1 MRTIMR
7 FCLVPALC
15 LPALVACSHNGK
27 KASDTAPVV
36 QRDAINADDIARA
49 PSQPIEQQL
58 MAKVPGIIVTRTTSG
73 EVAILIR
80 GGSSA
85 YGNNDPL
92 YVVDGMPVQPGPGG
106 ALPGINPNDIAS
118 IQVLKDAAATSMYG
132 SRGGNGV
139 ILIKTKQSSRKRQ

>member
-1 MRTIMR
+1 MRPILR
-7 FCLVPALC
+7 SSLLAASCVA
-15 LPALVACSHNGK
+15 AVVACSHRSKTPGNNP
-27 KASDTAPVV
+27 PVV
-36 QRDAINADDIARA
+36 QRDAVNADDIART

-92 YVVDGMPVQPGPGG
+92 YVVDGMTVQPGAGG
-106 ALPGINPNDIAS
+106 ALTGLNPYDIAS
-118 IQVLKDAAATSMYG
+118 IQVLKDAGALAMYG
-132 SRGGNGV
+132 SRGANGV
-139 ILIKTKQSSRKRQ
+139 ILIKTKQSTHKRQ